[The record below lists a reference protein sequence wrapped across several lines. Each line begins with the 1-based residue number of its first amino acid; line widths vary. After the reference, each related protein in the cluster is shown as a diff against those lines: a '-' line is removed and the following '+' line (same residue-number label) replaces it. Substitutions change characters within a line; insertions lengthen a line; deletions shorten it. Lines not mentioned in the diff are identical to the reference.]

1 MKSGGVVVGASV
13 LKSVSFFV
21 FKEKII
27 VFQCCNAHASWACG
41 RSDWR
46 RERSLWRRWL
56 GVVRSCSV
64 PEGASAGQCL
74 R

>member
-27 VFQCCNAHASWACG
+27 KFQRFNTHASLVCG
-41 RSDWR
+41 RSGWR
-46 RERSLWRRWL
+46 LAQR
-56 GVVRSCSV
+56 
-64 PEGASAGQCL
+64 Q
-74 R
+74 